1 MMSGMKHTLAAVTA
15 AALTAFATVP
25 CATQAAGF
33 AVIPQSD
40 AQLQTG
46 MTYGEW
52 SVGWWQYVLSK
63 STTDPNNPLLDQ
75 TGQGCAIDQPRSSP
89 VFFLVGTFGSTNQVT
104 ATRNDCTVPAGK
116 YLFFPLV
123 NLGDIHFP
131 RQDDLDTPAKLW
143 ADIEAAFGPV
153 IELHASVDGVPVN
166 LSPTTPYRTC
176 AGGPTPPCT
185 GPAYSVTMPGNNLFD
200 PVITQPP
207 KVRSVKSLRAGVYS
221 PAVADGYYI
230 LLAPLPPGPHTIKF
244 GGTAIIV
251 GTPFSQDITYNLF
264 VK

>member
-1 MMSGMKHTLAAVTA
+1 MKGNRCHAITAAAVTA
-15 AALTAFATVP
+15 FTLAVATP
-25 CATQAAGF
+25 HIADASGF
-33 AVIPQSD
+33 AVISPSD
-40 AQLQTG
+40 AQMQTG

-75 TGQGCAIDQPRSSP
+75 TGQGCGVDQPRSSP

-104 ATRNDCTVPAGK
+104 ATRNDCTIPAGK

-131 RQDDLDTPAKLW
+131 GQDNLDTPAKLW
-143 ADIEAAFGPV
+143 ADIESAFGPV
-153 IELHASVDGVPVN
+153 IELHASVDGVPVS
-166 LSPTTPYRTC
+166 LSPATPYRTC

-200 PVITQPP
+200 PIITQPP

-230 LLAPLPPGPHTIKF
+230 LLASLPPGPHTIKF
-244 GGTAIIV
+244 GGTAFIV